1 MNKTINIKVVG
12 YLDRFMNK
20 CIKNNIFLFNINY
33 INDDT
38 ATMTIYLNDYKTIK
52 KLNYYSKISIIGYN
66 GLDRL
71 INNFK
76 SNFFKYLIVLFSF
89 ILMDVLTSFIVDVN
103 IIHENKNVRSLVLK
117 ELNNQGFKKYALA
130 MSNSKLEQI
139 KKNIIKDN
147 PNTLEWINI
156 TRSGMKYIVR
166 IEERIIK
173 EESK

>member
-52 KLNYYSKISIIGYN
+52 KLNYYSKISITGYN

-76 SNFFKYLIVLFSF
+76 SLKE
-89 ILMDVLTSFIVDVN
+89 
-103 IIHENKNVRSLVLK
+103 IIINSLVK
-117 ELNNQGFKKYALA
+117 V
-130 MSNSKLEQI
+130 
-139 KKNIIKDN
+139 IIS
-147 PNTLEWINI
+147 I
-156 TRSGMKYIVR
+156 
-166 IEERIIK
+166 
-173 EESK
+173 